1 MIKVTTEMHRVL
13 TLDIYVFIAN
23 LSVLSI
29 LYIFTILGS
38 KTLIT
43 LNFVGKAVTSI
54 STNYRGGRRRGRD
67 RMEVGFSTTCAISAY
82 HH

>member
-1 MIKVTTEMHRVL
+1 MIKVTTEMHREFK
-13 TLDIYVFIAN
+13 LDIYVFIAN

-29 LYIFTILGS
+29 LYIFIILAS

-54 STNYRGGRRRGRD
+54 STNNRGGGA
-67 RMEVGFSTTCAISAY
+67 SWS
-82 HH
+82 